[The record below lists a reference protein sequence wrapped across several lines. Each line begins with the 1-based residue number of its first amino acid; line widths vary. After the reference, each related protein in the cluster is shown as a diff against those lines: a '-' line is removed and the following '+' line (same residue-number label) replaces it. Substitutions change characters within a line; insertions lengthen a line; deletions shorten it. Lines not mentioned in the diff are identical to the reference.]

1 MATSS
6 RERILD
12 ATVEI
17 VSDRGMDGFSLEEVA
32 SAAGVARAT
41 IYRQFVGGRDQL
53 LNEAVTREVGR
64 FWAGLADHVRHL
76 GPLRERLVQ
85 GLMEANRTIR
95 DHELLQRLLVTDT
108 DDLMSR
114 LSQADGLARLVLT
127 GYLRDLLLR
136 ETLRD
141 GVDVDEAAQY
151 LARMIV
157 AYMST
162 PGRWDL
168 TDEAQVSRL
177 VDTQF
182 LAGVVDD
189 G

>member
-1 MATSS
+1 
-6 RERILD
+6 
-12 ATVEI
+12 
-17 VSDRGMDGFSLEEVA
+17 
-32 SAAGVARAT
+32 
-41 IYRQFVGGRDQL
+41 
-53 LNEAVTREVGR
+53 
-64 FWAGLADHVRHL
+64 
-76 GPLRERLVQ
+76 
-85 GLMEANRTIR
+85 
-95 DHELLQRLLVTDT
+95 
-108 DDLMSR
+108 MSR

-168 TDEAQVSRL
+168 ADEAQVSRL